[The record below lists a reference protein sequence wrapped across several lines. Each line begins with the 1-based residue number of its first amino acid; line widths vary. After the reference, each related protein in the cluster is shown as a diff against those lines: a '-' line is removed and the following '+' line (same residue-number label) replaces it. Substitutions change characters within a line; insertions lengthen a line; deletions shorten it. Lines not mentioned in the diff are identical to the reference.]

1 MSQLTLQ
8 ELGQQ
13 ICKRV
18 APVWPLPRSIAVN
31 PWWQHREDSIRE
43 VAEHEQTHKN
53 VRLLMPASYYQQRWL
68 REIQPEHLAQ
78 AAQEHGLQQ
87 SAQQLLQALQGMDSS
102 AGALPST
109 AEVMNSG
116 QERTR
121 TLPWRTEIV
130 HQLSQFCALW
140 VNYPE
145 QFNGADSADALY
157 LAWLDIVRH
166 DRGIELLVGERRVE
180 EELATLP
187 RSSAELWQL
196 IAEEIPL
203 SMPEQLDAWLQ
214 VALHDIYG
222 WASVFAQRRW
232 ARELEHSENVYDEL
246 DQLLAIRVA
255 WELVCWRLSNA
266 TQRERFVDAY
276 QSLAERRAQTV
287 REQDVLWVWQRALEL
302 SYQTSLAQQLGQLEP
317 VATGA
322 PQLQAVFCIDVRSEP
337 MRRALEA
344 QDKGIQTF
352 GFAGFFGLPVDY
364 QVSESLV
371 KPQLP
376 GLLAPQFRVTQ
387 KQDAAAQAQRT
398 HSWRAASWHRSLE
411 SPAGAYGWVEMSGL
425 AKIWKLLERSLW
437 PKPQAR
443 IGSEVIRHRE
453 WQITKRGQPSLSE
466 RAAAV
471 GERAAAQPASDA
483 ELAGLAANALRGMGL
498 TENFARQV
506 LIVGHS
512 ACVTNNP
519 HAASLDCGA
528 CGGQSGEVNARVLVQ
543 LFNRAE
549 VRRVLAAEHGI
560 TIPQKTQFLPGLHD
574 TTQQVLRVLS
584 TDSETKN
591 SADSAHEGDTQQ
603 LEKWLEKAST
613 SAQKEQ
619 RSRLADKPRAAK
631 ALQQRAASWAELR
644 PEWGLARNA
653 AIIFAPREATAKG
666 HFDARAFLHTYHAER
681 DPEQAVLTQLMTA
694 PMVVAHWINMQYYGS
709 MTAPQTFGSGN
720 KMLHNVVADGVGVF
734 EGNGG
739 DLRIGL
745 AKQSLHDGKDWY
757 HQPLRLTVVIA
768 APTSAIDKVIA
779 EQKVVRELVENEW
792 LYLWRWEPTT
802 GDLQQRNA
810 DGWQAIS
817 KLQET
822 QHDLA
827 I

>member
-1 MSQLTLQ
+1 MSASDLQ
-8 ELGQQ
+8 RLGKTV
-13 ICKRV
+13 CKHV

-31 PWWQHREDSIRE
+31 PWWQERGVSIRE
-43 VAEHEQTHKN
+43 VAEREQTRKN
-53 VRLLMPASYYQQRWL
+53 VRLLMPAAYYQQRWL
-68 REIQPEHLAQ
+68 REIQPEHLQQ
-78 AAQEHGLQQ
+78 AAAEQGITA
-87 SAQQLLQALQGMDSS
+87 SAQQLLQGLHDVTEES
-102 AGALPST
+102 AAMPSV

-180 EELATLP
+180 AELAKLP
-187 RSSAELWQL
+187 RSSAELWQQVAQEL
-196 IAEEIPL
+196 PL
-203 SMPEQLDAWLQ
+203 TDPEQLEAWLQ

-232 ARELEHSENVYDEL
+232 ARELENSENVYDEL

-255 WELVCWRLSNA
+255 WELVCWRLSA
-266 TQRERFVDAY
+266 DAQQQQFIAAY
-276 QSLAERRAQTV
+276 QTLPQR
-287 REQDVLWVWQRALEL
+287 REQTAQAQATLWVWQRALEI
-302 SYQTSLAQQLGQLEP
+302 SYQQSLAQQLSALQPADNGSERQ
-317 VATGA
+317 V
-322 PQLQAVFCIDVRSEP
+322 QAVFCIDVRSEP
-337 MRRALEA
+337 IRRALEA
-344 QDKGIQTF
+344 QHHGIQTF
-352 GFAGFFGLPVDY
+352 GFAGFFGLPVEY
-364 QVSESLV
+364 RVSDTLA

-376 GLLAPQFRVTQ
+376 GLLAPQFQVRQ
-387 KQDAAAQAQRT
+387 AQDKAALAQRT

-443 IGSEVIRHRE
+443 IGSEVIRDDA
-453 WQITKRGQPSLSE
+453 WQITKGGQGDDGAPVSKT
-466 RAAAV
+466 
-471 GERAAAQPASDA
+471 
-483 ELAGLAANALRGMGL
+483 ELAGLAANALTGMGL
-498 TENFARQV
+498 TKNFAPQV

-543 LFNRAE
+543 LFNDAE
-549 VRRVLAAEHGI
+549 VRQILAEQHGI
-560 TIPQKTQFLPGLHD
+560 EIPHDTQFYPALHD
-574 TTQQVLRVLS
+574 TTQQQLNLLG
-584 TDSETKN
+584 TDGGNGT
-591 SADSAHEGDTQQ
+591 DQ
-603 LEKWLEKAST
+603 LKQWLEKAS
-613 SAQKEQ
+613 SAAQQEQ
-619 RSRLADKPRAAK
+619 RKRLADRPQAAN
-631 ALQQRAASWAELR
+631 ALQQRAASWAEVR

-681 DPEQAVLTQLMTA
+681 DPEQTVLTQLMTA
-694 PMVVAHWINMQYYGS
+694 PMVVAHWINMQYFGS

-720 KMLHNVVADGVGVF
+720 KLLHNVVADGVGVF

-745 AKQSLHDGKDWY
+745 AIQSLHDGKDWY

-768 APTSAIDKVIA
+768 APCEAIDKVIN
-779 EQKVVRELVENEW
+779 EQSVVRELIDNEW
-792 LYLWRWEPTT
+792 LYLWQWEPAT
-802 GDLQQRNA
+802 GTLQQRTA
-810 DGWQAIS
+810 DGWQQLTN
-817 KLQET
+817 LQET

>member
-1 MSQLTLQ
+1 MSAIDLQQL
-8 ELGQQ
+8 GKAV
-13 ICKRV
+13 CKRV

-31 PWWQHREDSIRE
+31 PWWQERGAPIRE
-43 VAEHEQTHKN
+43 VAEREQTRKN
-53 VRLLMPASYYQQRWL
+53 VRLLMPAAYYQQRWL
-68 REIQPEHLAQ
+68 QEIQPEHLQQ
-78 AAQEHGLQQ
+78 AAQEQGVDRSVQGLVRDLRRL
-87 SAQQLLQALQGMDSS
+87 ADDSS
-102 AGALPST
+102 ALPT
-109 AEVMNSG
+109 VAQVMNSG

-180 EELATLP
+180 AELAKLP
-187 RSSAELWQL
+187 RSSAELWQQVEQEL
-196 IAEEIPL
+196 PLAERDHLE
-203 SMPEQLDAWLQ
+203 AWLQ

-232 ARELEHSENVYDEL
+232 ARELENSENVYDEL

-255 WELVCWRLSNA
+255 WELVCWRLSDSE
-266 TQRERFVDAY
+266 QQQRFVAAY
-276 QSLAERRAQTV
+276 QALPQRRQQTAQ
-287 REQDVLWVWQRALEL
+287 EQALLWVWQRALEL
-302 SYQTSLAQQLGQLEP
+302 SYQQELAQQLCGLQAPASDSEVVGQP
-317 VATGA
+317 S
-322 PQLQAVFCIDVRSEP
+322 LQAVFCIDVRSEP

-344 QDKGIQTF
+344 QHEGIETF
-352 GFAGFFGLPVDY
+352 GFAGFFGLPVEY
-364 QVSESLV
+364 QVSDTLA

-376 GLLAPQFRVTQ
+376 GLLAPQFQVTQ
-387 KQDAAAQAQRT
+387 AQDETAIAQRT
-398 HSWRAASWHRSLE
+398 HSWRAGSWHRSLE

-443 IGSEVIRHRE
+443 IGSEVIRNTD
-453 WQITKRGQPSLSE
+453 WLITKQGQ
-466 RAAAV
+466 
-471 GERAAAQPASDA
+471 QQASIA
-483 ELAGLAANALRGMGL
+483 ELAALAANALTGMGL
-498 TENFARQV
+498 TEKFAPQV
-506 LIVGHS
+506 LIVGHT

-543 LFNRAE
+543 LFNDPA
-549 VRRVLAAEHGI
+549 VRQVLAAEHRI
-560 TIPQKTQFLPGLHD
+560 EIPQQTQFFPALHD
-574 TTQQVLRVLS
+574 TTQQQLRLLT
-584 TDSETKN
+584 TD
-591 SADSAHEGDTQQ
+591 GDTHVNHDQ
-603 LEKWLEKAST
+603 LEQWLAEAS
-613 SAQKEQ
+613 SAAQHEQ
-619 RSRLADKPRAAK
+619 RNRLADRPKAAK
-631 ALQQRAASWAELR
+631 ALQQRAANWAEVR

-653 AIIFAPREATAKG
+653 AIIFAPREATAKAK
-666 HFDARAFLHTYHAER
+666 FDARAFLHTYHAER

-720 KMLHNVVADGVGVF
+720 KLLHNVVADGVGVF

-745 AKQSLHDGKDWY
+745 ARQSLHDGQDWY

-768 APTSAIDKVIA
+768 APTTAIDRVIT
-779 EQKVVRELVENEW
+779 EQTVVRELIDNEW
-792 LYLWRWEPTT
+792 LYLWQWDPRNGT
-802 GDLQQRNA
+802 LQQRTA
-810 DGWQAIS
+810 DGWH
-817 KLQET
+817 KLAERQET

>member
-1 MSQLTLQ
+1 MSNVTLQ
-8 ELGQQ
+8 ELAQKV
-13 ICKRV
+13 CKRV

-31 PWWQHREDSIRE
+31 PWWQQRGDNIRA
-43 VAEHEQTHKN
+43 VAECEHTYKN

-68 REIQPEHLAQ
+68 SDIQPEHLAQ
-78 AAQEHGLQQ
+78 AAKEYGVQQ
-87 SAQQLLQALQGMDSS
+87 SSQQLVQVLQTLDS
-102 AGALPST
+102 AMAALPSV

-116 QERTR
+116 QQRTR

-166 DRGIELLVGERRVE
+166 DRGIELLVGEPRVE
-180 EELATLP
+180 NELAALP

-196 IAEEIPL
+196 IANELPL
-203 SMPEQLDAWLQ
+203 CAQSQRDAWLQ

-232 ARELEHSENVYDEL
+232 ARELEQSETIFDEL

-255 WELVCWRLSNA
+255 WELICWRLA
-266 TQRERFVDAY
+266 QAQQRKRFIDAY
-276 QSLAERRAQTV
+276 QQL
-287 REQDVLWVWQRALEL
+287 EQRHTHTQQEQKLLWVWQRALEL
-302 SYQTSLAQQLGQLEP
+302 SYQNSLAQQLRQISP
-317 VATGA
+317 VEQRAA
-322 PQLQAVFCIDVRSEP
+322 ELQAVFCIDVRSEP

-344 QDKGIQTF
+344 QHTGIQTF
-352 GFAGFFGLPVDY
+352 GFAGFFGLPIDY
-364 QVSESLV
+364 QISDSLV

-376 GLLAPQFRVTQ
+376 GLLAPQFRVNQ
-387 KQDAAAQAQRT
+387 KHDEAAHKQRT

-437 PKPQAR
+437 PEPQAR
-443 IGSEVIRHRE
+443 IGSEVVRE
-453 WQITKRGQPSLSE
+453 QEWLVTRNGQP
-466 RAAAV
+466 ATTK
-471 GERAAAQPASDA
+471 
-483 ELAGLAANALRGMGL
+483 ELAALAANALTGMGL
-498 TENFARQV
+498 TEQFAKQV
-506 LIVGHS
+506 LLVGHT

-543 LFNRAE
+543 LFNDPE
-549 VRRVLAAEHGI
+549 VRAVLVQEHGI
-560 TIPQKTQFLPGLHD
+560 TIPSTTTFLPALHD
-574 TTQQVLRVLS
+574 TTQQQLRLLGPA
-584 TDSETKN
+584 T
-591 SADSAHEGDTQQ
+591 ADSDLKNWLAGASRIAQQ
-603 LEKWLEKAST
+603 
-613 SAQKEQ
+613 EQ
-619 RSRLADKPRAAK
+619 RNRLADKPQGDK
-631 ALQQRAASWAELR
+631 ALQHRAASWAELR

-653 AIIFAPREATAKG
+653 SIIFAPREATANG
-666 HFDARAFLHTYHAER
+666 QFDARAFLHTYHAEH

-745 AKQSLHDGKDWY
+745 ARQSLHDGKDWY

-768 APTSAIDKVIA
+768 ASTAAIDKVIA
-779 EQKVVRELVENEW
+779 EQQVVRELIDNEW
-792 LYLWRWEPTT
+792 LYMWQWEPRT
-802 GDLQQRNA
+802 GKLQQRNA
-810 DGWQAIS
+810 SGWQAVE
-817 KLQET
+817 KLQENP
-822 QHDLA
+822 HDLA